1 MWTFTGAL
9 DWGYLSPEKETPTAH
24 EFWCRVRLAMKC
36 RWFCWW
42 NIWIESSFA
51 PGVLVT
57 GNPGNTGAKHLHP
70 PAVPLFGVSKFC
82 CSLQQEVGFLI
93 PTDYMALFEVMC
105 YFPNGK
111 YTGNMESMGI
121 HSFFEGDLKQNP
133 RFLQYMM
140 LLFLLPKNHKTSDG
154 APPTTGPIVS
164 PISPPSL
171 AWFWCAG
178 GARWVWSNVLRHQMN
193 YPLVNIQKRWKITI
207 FDR

>member
-140 LLFLLPKNHKTSDG
+140 LLFFAPKKPQNQRWSTTNHRSYRLAYFTSVPGVILMCPWGPLSLIKCVASPDELPSGKHTKTMENHH
-154 APPTTGPIVS
+154 
-164 PISPPSL
+164 
-171 AWFWCAG
+171 FW
-178 GARWVWSNVLRHQMN
+178 
-193 YPLVNIQKRWKITI
+193 
-207 FDR
+207 